1 MSKFDVNN
9 DIQATMSELKNL
21 KHEYNAVLAGAYM
34 GDENLIGDKIERVA
48 SSINLTIEDV
58 MDMDFDNE
66 QSIYSEFAT
75 EGLLS

>member
-9 DIQATMSELKNL
+9 DIQATMSEQKNL
-21 KHEYNAVLAGAYM
+21 KDEYNADLAGAYM

>member
-1 MSKFDVNN
+1 MKNFDVNN
-9 DIQATMSELKNL
+9 DIQSTMAELKDL
-21 KHEYNAVLAGAYM
+21 KAEYNAVLAGAYM

-48 SSINLTIEDV
+48 NSINLTIEDV

>member
-1 MSKFDVNN
+1 MNNFDEDVN
-9 DIQATMSELKNL
+9 IQSTMTELKQL
-21 KHEYNAVLAGAYM
+21 KDEYNAVLAGAYM

-75 EGLLS
+75 GGLLS

>member
-1 MSKFDVNN
+1 MNNFDEDVN
-9 DIQATMSELKNL
+9 IQSTMTELKQL
-21 KHEYNAVLAGAYM
+21 KDEYNAVLAGAYM

-48 SSINLTIEDV
+48 NSINLTIEDA

>member
-1 MSKFDVNN
+1 MKNFDVNN
-9 DIQATMSELKNL
+9 DIQSTMTELKNL
-21 KHEYNAVLAGAYM
+21 KAEYNAVLAGAYM

-48 SSINLTIEDV
+48 NSINLTIEDV

>member
-1 MSKFDVNN
+1 MNNFDEDVN
-9 DIQATMSELKNL
+9 IQSTMTELKQL
-21 KHEYNAVLAGAYM
+21 KDEYNAVLAGAYI

-48 SSINLTIEDV
+48 NSINLTIEDV

>member
-21 KHEYNAVLAGAYM
+21 KDEYNAVHAGAYM

>member
-21 KHEYNAVLAGAYM
+21 KAEYNAVLAGAYM

-58 MDMDFDNE
+58 MEMDFDNE

>member
-1 MSKFDVNN
+1 MNNFDEDVN
-9 DIQATMSELKNL
+9 IQSTMTELKQL
-21 KHEYNAVLAGAYM
+21 KDEYNAVLAGAYM

-48 SSINLTIEDV
+48 NSINLTIEDV
-58 MDMDFDNE
+58 MDMDFDDE

>member
-9 DIQATMSELKNL
+9 DIQATMSELKYL
-21 KHEYNAVLAGAYM
+21 KDEYNAVLAGAYM

>member
-1 MSKFDVNN
+1 MNNFDEDVN
-9 DIQATMSELKNL
+9 IQSTMTELKQL
-21 KHEYNAVLAGAYM
+21 KDEYNAVLAGAYM

-48 SSINLTIEDV
+48 NSINLTIEDV
-58 MDMDFDNE
+58 MYMDFDNE

>member
-21 KHEYNAVLAGAYM
+21 TDEYNAVLAGAYM

>member
-1 MSKFDVNN
+1 MNNFDEDVN
-9 DIQATMSELKNL
+9 IQSTMTELKQL
-21 KHEYNAVLAGAYM
+21 KDEYNAVLAGAYM

-48 SSINLTIEDV
+48 NSINLTIEDV

-75 EGLLS
+75 EGMLS

>member
-1 MSKFDVNN
+1 MNNFDEDVN
-9 DIQATMSELKNL
+9 IQSTMTELKQL
-21 KHEYNAVLAGAYM
+21 KDEYNAVLAGAYM
-34 GDENLIGDKIERVA
+34 GDETLIGDKIERVA
-48 SSINLTIEDV
+48 NSINLTIEDV

>member
-21 KHEYNAVLAGAYM
+21 KDEYNAVLAGAYM

-58 MDMDFDNE
+58 MYMDFDNE

>member
-1 MSKFDVNN
+1 
-9 DIQATMSELKNL
+9 
-21 KHEYNAVLAGAYM
+21 M

>member
-1 MSKFDVNN
+1 MNNFDENVN
-9 DIQATMSELKNL
+9 IQSTMTELKNL
-21 KHEYNAVLAGAYM
+21 KAEYNAILAGAYM

-48 SSINLTIEDV
+48 NSINLTIEDV